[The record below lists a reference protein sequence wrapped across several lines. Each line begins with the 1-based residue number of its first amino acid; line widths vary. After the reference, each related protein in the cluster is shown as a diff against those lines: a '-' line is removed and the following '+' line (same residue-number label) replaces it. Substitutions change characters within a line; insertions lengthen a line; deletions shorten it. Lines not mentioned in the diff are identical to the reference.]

1 MEDRLPHDDGGKLKY
16 SFEGFA
22 SRIMDV
28 DGTKWLPRRGSV
40 QVPQTELR
48 KPHVVEER
56 SSSNVSDQGEKV
68 RTASR
73 VSDNVNFGQEFQ
85 VNRSAEDKSS
95 TPKSYAD
102 SVVAA
107 NPVKVNFRTLASPD
121 LHEGC
126 DVVLPRDSIR
136 AVQDKLAYTLY
147 GYFLGDRVAYP
158 VVDYYVRNNWKK
170 FGLQKSMM
178 NANGFFF
185 FKFAD
190 EAGMMNVLKEGPW
203 IIRAQPIFLN
213 IWSPTSKLEKKE
225 VKKLQVWVKIHD
237 VPIVAYTEDGLS
249 MIATAI
255 GEPKLLDT
263 YTSSMCMDSW
273 GRSSYARALLEISA
287 DNDFK
292 DEIVVAIPNLEG
304 EGFCKQKLYVEYE
317 WSPHRCSHCKVF
329 GHSDDT
335 CPRQTRRAPKEPTK
349 ILKQQVGN
357 NTRKQ
362 EKSPVVDKDGFMD
375 VDRKKVAR
383 KTGFPVNKQKQ
394 KFEYRPVGPKP
405 NGGASSSVPPSKVKI
420 QNRFGALLDED
431 PVWGSSSNAHHD
443 QQDSDDEEVLEAYNE
458 TSDFMTSGT
467 SPLSSKAGASTSST
481 KIFNG

>member
-1 MEDRLPHDDGGKLKY
+1 M
-16 SFEGFA
+16 SF
-22 SRIMDV
+22 
-28 DGTKWLPRRGSV
+28 
-40 QVPQTELR
+40 
-48 KPHVVEER
+48 
-56 SSSNVSDQGEKV
+56 SNSYVSDQGEKLQKAT
-68 RTASR
+68 RF
-73 VSDNVNFGQEFQ
+73 SDNVNFGQEVQ
-85 VNRSAEDKSS
+85 VNRSVEESS
-95 TPKSYAD
+95 N

-107 NPVKVNFRTLASPD
+107 NPVKVNFRTLASSD
-121 LHEGC
+121 VHEGC

-178 NANGFFF
+178 NAKGFFF

-225 VKKLQVWVKIHD
+225 VKKVQVWVKIHD

-317 WSPHRCSHCKVF
+317 WSPHRCAHCKVF

-335 CPRQTRRAPKEPTK
+335 CPRQIRRAPKEPMK
-349 ILKQQVGN
+349 SQKQQVVN
-357 NTRKQ
+357 NNRKQ

-383 KTGFPVNKQKQ
+383 KTGFPVNKQKKQ
-394 KFEYRPVGPKP
+394 FEYRPVGPKP
-405 NGGASSSVPPSKVKI
+405 SGGASSSVPPSKVKI
-420 QNRFGALLDED
+420 QNRFGVLQDDD
-431 PVWGSSSNAHHD
+431 PVRGCKNGEAQHD
-443 QQDSDDEEVLEAYNE
+443 QQESDEEEMSCHDV
-458 TSDFMTSGT
+458 
-467 SPLSSKAGASTSST
+467 
-481 KIFNG
+481 